1 MAIEDDPLLQHAET
15 VMAETARLREA
26 HERFRELVDRQLE
39 QMRQV
44 EAELD
49 PLLSHPPAEMRA
61 IWRLLASEDS

>member
-1 MAIEDDPLLQHAET
+1 MAIEDDALFQHAET
-15 VMAETARLREA
+15 VLAETARLRAA
-26 HERFRELVDRQLE
+26 HERFREQVERRLE

-61 IWRLLASEDS
+61 IWRLHTGEAS